1 MTIARKLLVLAVLL
15 TAAPLL
21 AAPRADHPSQLKFEP
36 LEFEIPKTTRH
47 VLDNGMVVHL
57 LENHELPLVTV
68 TAWVRAGGK
77 YDPADKAGLAA
88 LAGMTM
94 RAGGSEKHPME
105 AFDEELDRISALL
118 GTSFELEHAECKLD
132 VLARNLDRGL
142 ELYAE
147 LLTKPAFP
155 DPILMRFKQR
165 LAAAYRMRNDDPGGI
180 ADREIG
186 KLLYGD
192 HPYAREATPATI
204 GAITRDD
211 LVAMHA
217 NTFRPGNVILGVA
230 GDFESEAMLAK
241 LEKLFGGWKA
251 EKAVLPEVPAVNPEP
266 EHGVHLVE
274 KDVTQSSIRIGHLGV
289 KRNSEERVRADLMN
303 IILGGGS
310 FFSRLNG
317 AVRGRQGLAYS
328 VYSQFTRAE
337 DLGLFQV
344 STDTK
349 SESTWKAVSIILDE
363 IQKIREEPVTKEE
376 LETARGMILNGIVF
390 GFENPAD
397 VAEAYVSLE
406 YYGYPADWYDR
417 YLSIVRTI
425 TIDEIREVAKRRLDP
440 ENITILVVGKASS
453 LDERPASIP
462 EPHTLSVD

>member
-1 MTIARKLLVLAVLL
+1 
-15 TAAPLL
+15 
-21 AAPRADHPSQLKFEP
+21 
-36 LEFEIPKTTRH
+36 
-47 VLDNGMVVHL
+47 
-57 LENHELPLVTV
+57 
-68 TAWVRAGGK
+68 
-77 YDPADKAGLAA
+77 
-88 LAGMTM
+88 
-94 RAGGSEKHPME
+94 
-105 AFDEELDRISALL
+105 
-118 GTSFELEHAECKLD
+118 
-132 VLARNLDRGL
+132 
-142 ELYAE
+142 
-147 LLTKPAFP
+147 
-155 DPILMRFKQR
+155 
-165 LAAAYRMRNDDPGGI
+165 
-180 ADREIG
+180 
-186 KLLYGD
+186 
-192 HPYAREATPATI
+192 
-204 GAITRDD
+204 
-211 LVAMHA
+211 
-217 NTFRPGNVILGVA
+217 
-230 GDFESEAMLAK
+230 MLAK